1 MRFTVYGFEI
11 LDVAAYIPQYWRMT
25 MLELKQE
32 VSRLSPK
39 ERRELNAFM
48 IRLRH
53 QTPAWKKMI
62 SKRMKAM
69 DAGKKVSLEEVERR
83 LARG

>member
-1 MRFTVYGFEI
+1 MIG
-11 LDVAAYIPQYWRMT
+11 PMT

-32 VSRLSPK
+32 VSRLSQK

-53 QTPAWKKMI
+53 QTPAWRKTI
-62 SKRMKAM
+62 SRRMKAM
-69 DAGKKVSLEEVERR
+69 DAGKKISLEEVERR
-83 LARG
+83 LARD